1 MDASKPW
8 YLSRTI
14 WASLVTVAL
23 SLAGLAGLSVED
35 VDGPALADGLLQAVT
50 AICGIVAILSRVRA
64 TDRIG

>member
-23 SLAGLAGLSVED
+23 SLAALAGLSVGD
-35 VDGPALADGLLQAVT
+35 VDGTALAEGLLQAVT
-50 AICGIVAILSRVRA
+50 AICGVVAILSRVRA